1 MKATPSRVAR
11 SLCLAVFI
19 LVLLHLSTQALS
31 IYGGHEN
38 QLGFQRQFNLN
49 EENNIPTWFSSSMFL
64 ACSLLLVVIGWA
76 KRSANSTDARSWLLL
91 AAVFL
96 YLSMDEAS
104 SLHEMLMPAGAAIV
118 ERAGLFRPYFF
129 FGWVPFGVAASLII
143 GLINVPFLRSL
154 PKETRRRFLF
164 AACIYFSGAVVA
176 EMVGGAIAYYLG
188 TDGVPFA
195 MEVAAEEGLEM
206 LGIIAFL
213 YGILMHLRREDVS
226 SVVGLSLLRLF
237 NSEEKRLSPFTMANS
252 SRLNA
257 VGRR

>member
-1 MKATPSRVAR
+1 M
-11 SLCLAVFI
+11 CLIVFI

-31 IYGGHEN
+31 IYGGHES

-64 ACSLLLVVIGWA
+64 ACSLLLGVIGWA
-76 KRSANSTDARSWLLL
+76 KRGANSTDARSWLLL

-104 SLHEMLMPAGAAIV
+104 SLHEMLIPLGEALFQRI
-118 ERAGLFRPYFF
+118 GLFNPYLFYS
-129 FGWVPFGVAASLII
+129 WLPFGMIALAII
-143 GLINVPFLRSL
+143 GLINIPFLRNL
-154 PKETRRRFLF
+154 PKDTRRRFLF
-164 AACIYFSGAVVA
+164 AGWIYISGAVVT
-176 EMVGGAIAYYLG
+176 EMAGGAIAYYVG
-188 TDGVPFA
+188 TNGPPYA

-226 SVVGLSLLRLF
+226 MVVVQHLLCLF
-237 NSEEKRLSPFTMANS
+237 NGEEKRLAPFTMPS
-252 SRLNA
+252 PTRLKG
-257 VGRR
+257 VRRR